1 MKIYNCYRELE
12 KTQRIF
18 EESLI
23 HLQKL
28 NNSLMNDLSDL
39 HNRGWS
45 DENYSNLR
53 TVLTNRS
60 SELKEIIKHTDSA
73 IIELKKRSL
82 IIKNYYS
89 IKF

>member
-39 HNRGWS
+39 HNRGWG

-73 IIELKKRSL
+73 INELKKRSL